1 MQCINFCS
9 AILNFVLEGNAL
21 KAIELTEELAPK
33 LLENDMDLHFDL
45 LSLHF
50 IELIRARKWWVLAM
64 FYLENHIVTWFDWPF
79 SLTAQKLLSLARKD
93 WHRLGK
99 FPNMSRN

>member
-1 MQCINFCS
+1 MRNNHIPHECQLNSSQFIMNHYSPSTSLASLNILHSYLSASSNAVPCIKFCS

-50 IELIRARKWWVLAM
+50 IELIRARKW
-64 FYLENHIVTWFDWPF
+64 
-79 SLTAQKLLSLARKD
+79 
-93 WHRLGK
+93 
-99 FPNMSRN
+99 

>member
-1 MQCINFCS
+1 MNVNCIPVNLSRIMIVQVWQALTFHIPICLHHLMQCITFCS

-50 IELIRARKWWVLAM
+50 IELIRARKW
-64 FYLENHIVTWFDWPF
+64 
-79 SLTAQKLLSLARKD
+79 
-93 WHRLGK
+93 
-99 FPNMSRN
+99 